1 MLSRRFLA
9 PRFLLFL
16 LCKYL
21 CNVILVLLSSYY
33 FQLTPPFTYEFD
45 NIFIISMNF
54 ILEIYISRLLAR
66 EKLGARIFRTR
77 REEKGKRS
85 REREDREANERSH
98 KLSLSGTRD
107 EAFRPMGLAAIFDKA
122 IRRTRKFSGTARIE
136 PNRPRLSRYQLAT
149 ISRRHGDLILEI
161 YLPDKLK
168 VFSPD
173 PPPRNARD
181 SLAASQFVAVVC
193 RNIFFRKFPPSSSLL
208 FPSLP

>member
-21 CNVILVLLSSYY
+21 CNVILVLLSYY

-54 ILEIYISRLLAR
+54 IPEIYISRLLAR

-173 PPPRNARD
+173 PPPKR
-181 SLAASQFVAVVC
+181 S
-193 RNIFFRKFPPSSSLL
+193 
-208 FPSLP
+208 